1 MRDNHSSPR
10 GLAVAVAFAVSGDLT
25 VALGRSERLA
35 AAVRLPQFRRRAQQP
50 GGAGNPRAI
59 RRCPGL
65 PGVPGVPGGPGGN
78 GQPGATTAPNGGGQ
92 TTGPG
97 APTTPATGT
106 VAPDGGGFGPSQA
119 ISVFAYF
126 PAADSEA
133 QGRAEF
139 FRQQQVAAGIPA
151 QVLRTKDFPR
161 LQIIPGSTP
170 ADTFVVYVGPFNTL
184 AEAQNR
190 CATQPSLGTQCR
202 AVIPSPPA

>member
-1 MRDNHSSPR
+1 
-10 GLAVAVAFAVSGDLT
+10 
-25 VALGRSERLA
+25 
-35 AAVRLPQFRRRAQQP
+35 
-50 GGAGNPRAI
+50 
-59 RRCPGL
+59 L
-65 PGVPGVPGGPGGN
+65 PGVPGVPGGN
-78 GQPGATTAPNGGGQ
+78 GQAGGATTAPSGGQ

-97 APTTPATGT
+97 APTTPAT
-106 VAPDGGGFGPSQA
+106 AAPPDGGGFGPSQA

-151 QVLRTKDFPR
+151 QVLRTRDFPR

-190 CATQPSLGTQCR
+190 CATPPSLGTQCR
-202 AVIPSPPA
+202 AVVPSPPA